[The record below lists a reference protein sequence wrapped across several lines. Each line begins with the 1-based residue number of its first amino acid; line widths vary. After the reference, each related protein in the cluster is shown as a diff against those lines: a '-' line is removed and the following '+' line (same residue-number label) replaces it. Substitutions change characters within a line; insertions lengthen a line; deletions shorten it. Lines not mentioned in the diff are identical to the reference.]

1 MSLNILYVEDE
12 ITTSNLT
19 SEMIKIYCNKLYVAY
34 NGEDG
39 NKIFHEK
46 KPNLIITDI
55 NMPIMN
61 GLDMIRNI
69 RKVNSDVHIYV
80 TTAYDSNYEY
90 KNILQKLNVIGVISK
105 PIDFE
110 VLETI
115 LQFHKEKHLSY

>member
-19 SEMIKIYCNKLYVAY
+19 SEMIKIYCNKLYIAH

-39 NKIFHEK
+39 NDIFIK
-46 KPNLIITDI
+46 KRPNLIITDI
-55 NMPIMN
+55 HMPIMN

-69 RKVNSDVHIYV
+69 REFDKDVHIYV
-80 TTAYDSNYEY
+80 TMAYDSNHEY

-115 LQFHKEKHLSY
+115 LQVYKDKNS